1 MNTSNIYKLKK
12 PLPTESN
19 EFSEKLIETVG
30 VTIERIISTGQVTPD
45 GKWFDQE
52 REEWVLLLQGNAE
65 IEFEGEGIIQVQTGD
80 YLNIPARKKHR
91 VTFTSAVPPCTWLAV
106 HY

>member
-1 MNTSNIYKLKK
+1 MKTSNIYKQKK
-12 PLPTESN
+12 QLTPADKELSDKII
-19 EFSEKLIETVG
+19 EKSG
-30 VTIERIISTGQVTPD
+30 VTIERILSAGQVTPN
-45 GKWFDQE
+45 GEWFNQE
-52 REEWVLLLQGNAE
+52 RDEWVILLQGNAE

-80 YLNIPARKKHR
+80 HLNIPPHKKHR